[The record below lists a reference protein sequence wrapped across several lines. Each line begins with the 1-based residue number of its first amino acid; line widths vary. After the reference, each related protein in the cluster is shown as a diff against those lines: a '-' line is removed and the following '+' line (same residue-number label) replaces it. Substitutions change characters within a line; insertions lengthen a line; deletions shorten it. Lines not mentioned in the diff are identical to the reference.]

1 MFLRFVKF
9 DYIYVK
15 NKRSLHVLVYNPL
28 SETIFY
34 NGILKA
40 RFGKLNLRA
49 CPKTVI

>member
-40 RFGKLNLRA
+40 RFEKLNLRA